1 MKKLIPII
9 SVLFILAMM
18 LGACAPAP
26 AVEAP
31 IAEEPVVEEPA
42 VEEPVVEEPAEEPV
56 VEEPAAE
63 EPVEEKPVDTSIIL
77 ATTTSTADSGLL
89 DFILPVFTEK
99 TGVTVDV
106 IAVGTG
112 QALELGVNGDAD
124 VLLVHARASEDAF
137 MEAGDGIRREDV
149 MYNDFVIVGPA
160 EDPAGIKGKGK
171 AKSALEILAS
181 EEASF
186 VSRGDDS
193 GTHKKEQSLWTEAGI
208 EPAGDWY
215 ISAGQGMGDVLM
227 MADEQLAYT
236 MTDRATYLAFLL
248 QGLELE
254 IMVEGD
260 PLLFNPYGV
269 IAVNPEKNDEINN
282 DLANQ
287 FIDWIVSLETQELIS
302 TYGVEEF
309 GAPLFVPDSPAWR
322 EAQAAA
328 NTPDVEGDLIVFG
341 EVKTPMG
348 WAEDEVRAMDTT
360 DAVGTNSSG
369 DSETYTGVLIATL
382 LNMAEPKTQATTL
395 VLVADDGYS
404 VEVPLADVL
413 ACQDCIL
420 SFRTNGGFSSVLPG
434 FAKNT
439 NVKGVVQLQVK

>member
-1 MKKLIPII
+1 MMKKLIPIV
-9 SVLFILAMM
+9 SVLFILAMV
-18 LGACAPAP
+18 LGACSPAAPTEAP

-31 IAEEPVVEEPA
+31 AVVEPMAEEPVA
-42 VEEPVVEEPAEEPV
+42 
-56 VEEPAAE
+56 EEPAAE
-63 EPVEEKPVDTSIIL
+63 EPVAEEPQDTSIIL

-124 VLLVHARASEDAF
+124 VLLVHARALEDAF
-137 MEAGDGIRREDV
+137 MDAGDGIRREDV
-149 MYNDFVIVGPA
+149 MYNDFVIVGPPD
-160 EDPAGIKGKGK
+160 DPAGIKGKGK
-171 AKSALEILAS
+171 AANALTMLAES
-181 EEASF
+181 EGAF
-186 VSRGDDS
+186 VSRGDES
-193 GTHKKEQSLWTEAGI
+193 GTHTMEKSLWTEAGI

-215 ISAGQGMGDVLM
+215 ISAGQGMGDVLV
-227 MADEQLAYT
+227 MANEQLAYT
-236 MTDRATYLAFLL
+236 MSDRATYLAVKK
-248 QGLELE
+248 QGIDLE

-260 PLLFNPYGV
+260 PILFNPYGV
-269 IAVNPEKNDEINN
+269 IAVNPDKSPEINN

-287 FIDWIVSLETQELIS
+287 FIDWLVSVETQELIS
-302 TYGVEEF
+302 TFGVEEF
-309 GAPLFVPDSPAWR
+309 GAPLFTPDSSAWR

-328 NTPDVEGDLIVFG
+328 NTPDVEGDLVVFG

-413 ACQDCIL
+413 ACEDCIL